1 MPDYTETNLEA
12 YMNDRGGTSYSRAF
26 TPSGLSNWQWD
37 YTTVEEA
44 ISPGPSPGLANLRS
58 VAQFESDLFGPAP
71 SPRPA
76 AAAPQAA
83 PAAPASKTAKT
94 AKTTQTAKTTKDATG
109 VGASPESSGGATG
122 GAGTGTDGGVGVS
135 QLFERLL
142 QGDVPLGKRVMAE
155 REKTEVLRERLKRQK
170 MMEETVVGRKL
181 KTLRDRLDLIG
192 IDYDDE
198 MDVGQLQKLLV
209 DHLRA
214 QRALKGPGKPL
225 TREQKKKMRAGTRTV
240 PYVSEEE
247 ARRARQRE
255 ADRARKERGAAYEA
269 ARQKERRQK
278 AADVL
283 TGGDMG
289 TLDYIDTEN
298 VPAAELKKRLG
309 KKRMDEAIMRGSQQ

>member
-1 MPDYTETNLEA
+1 M
-12 YMNDRGGTSYSRAF
+12 
-26 TPSGLSNWQWD
+26 
-37 YTTVEEA
+37 
-44 ISPGPSPGLANLRS
+44 
-58 VAQFESDLFGPAP
+58 
-71 SPRPA
+71 
-76 AAAPQAA
+76 
-83 PAAPASKTAKT
+83 
-94 AKTTQTAKTTKDATG
+94 
-109 VGASPESSGGATG
+109 
-122 GAGTGTDGGVGVS
+122 
-135 QLFERLL
+135 FERLL

-181 KTLRDRLDLIG
+181 KVLRDRLDLIG